1 MTASNAVIIA
11 DPIVEGLARG
21 WKVVDAA
28 RLERDL
34 VLDADVVVVGTGA
47 GGGTAAEILAASGAS
62 VVLLEEG
69 PLRSSRDFSL
79 HEATTYPALYQDSA
93 ARKTRD
99 QAITILQG
107 RCVGGGTTV
116 NWTSSFRT
124 PVTTLDW
131 WRREYGLAD
140 VSAAAMAPWF
150 ERMEERLSI
159 APWPV
164 TPNANNAALARG
176 AAALGIATATMQR
189 NVKGCW
195 NLGYCDLGCPTNA
208 KQSMLVTTLPAALDR
223 GATLV
228 TQLRADRL
236 TTRAD
241 AVSAV
246 EGHAIDPASGKRTAR
261 RVTVRARAFV
271 CAAGAIGTPGLLLR
285 SDLPDPHDLVGRRT
299 FLHPVVL
306 SAAAMPEII
315 DGFAGAPQSLYSDH
329 FQENEPLDGRIGFK
343 LEVPPLHPLLTAV
356 TLSGDGEPHA
366 RWMHDYRHLHVVL
379 ALLRDGFH
387 PHSPGGRV
395 QLRSDGTPVLDYPL
409 TPYLFDGMRRAFL
422 AMARIQFAAGAQRVA
437 PGHGHGLA
445 FTSLAQAEAAIA
457 AFPLA
462 PLATRVVSA
471 HVMGGAPFGPDPR
484 RAVVD
489 PAGRHHHL
497 QNLCVCD
504 GSIFPT
510 SIGANPQLSIYA
522 FAARIAT
529 ALAHGLG

>member
-1 MTASNAVIIA
+1 MTSPTAVAIP
-11 DPIVEGLARG
+11 DPVAEGLAGG
-21 WKVVDAA
+21 WKVIDASRA
-28 RLERDL
+28 ERDL
-34 VLDADVVVVGTGA
+34 VLDADVAIVGTGA
-47 GGGTAAEILAASGAS
+47 GGGTAAEILAASGRS

-79 HEATTYPALYQDSA
+79 HEATTYPELYQESA

-124 PVTTLDW
+124 PTTTLDW
-131 WRREYGLAD
+131 WRREYGLTD

-164 TPNANNAALARG
+164 TPNANNSALARG
-176 AAALGIATATMQR
+176 AAALGIATPIMHR

-208 KQSMLVTTLPAALDR
+208 KQSMLVTTIPAALEH

-228 TQLRADRL
+228 TRVRADFF
-236 TTRAD
+236 TTRGD
-241 AVSAV
+241 AVTAI
-246 EGHAIDPASGKRTAR
+246 EAHAIDPANGQPMTR
-261 RVTVRARAFV
+261 RVTVRARSFV
-271 CAAGAIGTPGLLLR
+271 SAAGAIGTPALFLR
-285 SDLPDPHDLVGRRT
+285 SALPDPHDLVGRRT

-306 SAAAMPEII
+306 SAATMPEVI
-315 DGFAGAPQSLYSDH
+315 DGFAGAPQSVYTDH
-329 FQENEPLDGRIGFK
+329 FQEGEPLDGPIGFK

-356 TLSGDGEPHA
+356 TLSGDGTQHA

-387 PHSPGGRV
+387 PHSAGGRV
-395 QLRSDGTPVLDYPL
+395 HLRSDGTPVLDYPL
-409 TPYLFDGMRRAFL
+409 TPYVFAGMRRAFL
-422 AMARIQFAAGAQRVA
+422 AMARIQFAAGATRVA
-437 PGHGHGLA
+437 PGHGHGTS
-445 FTSLAQAEAAIA
+445 FTSLAQATAAIES
-457 AFPLA
+457 FDLA
-462 PLATRVVSA
+462 PLVTRVVSA

-484 RAVVD
+484 HAVVD
-489 PAGRHHHL
+489 PAGRHHQL
-497 QNLCVCD
+497 RNLYVCD

-522 FAARIAT
+522 FAARIADGI
-529 ALAHGLG
+529 ARSAA